1 YHVTITNTIDGNRI
15 SRSIL
20 KEVRPN
26 YSSNL
31 KSAPNSDS
39 WWMHGK
45 LLDHLWIFSPP
56 NSTVLFIHV
65 PIKLKMRLIAEDDFL
80 RKITI
85 DLLMLQYPIG
95 ECTALRMVCW
105 LQFLCQ
111 LDLVST

>member
-1 YHVTITNTIDGNRI
+1 
-15 SRSIL
+15 
-20 KEVRPN
+20 
-26 YSSNL
+26 
-31 KSAPNSDS
+31 
-39 WWMHGK
+39 MHGK

-105 LQFLCQ
+105 LQFLYIHRVFLKFPC
-111 LDLVST
+111 VSSFNNIFTAFIEFYSKYIHCVH